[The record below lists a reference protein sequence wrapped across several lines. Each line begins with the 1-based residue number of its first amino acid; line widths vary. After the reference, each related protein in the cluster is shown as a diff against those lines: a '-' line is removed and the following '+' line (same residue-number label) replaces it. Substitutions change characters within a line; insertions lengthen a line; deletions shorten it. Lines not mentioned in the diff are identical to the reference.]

1 MNMIKNY
8 LLTPGP
14 TPIPPRVLETMAR
27 PIIHHRTPEFQKIIQ
42 EVEEDLK
49 YVYQTKNEVLI
60 FAASGTGAMEGSIT
74 NLLSPGDKALVV
86 RGGKFGERF
95 GDICK
100 AYSIEFVAIDVEWG
114 KAVDPKKIDEVLKKD
129 KKIKAVYATLCETS
143 TGVSTDIEAVSKIV
157 KNYEA
162 VLVVDAI
169 SGLAAIP
176 IKTDEWGVDVVIS
189 GSQKGLMIPPGLAF
203 VSVSPKAWVLIEKST
218 LPKYY
223 FDFKAYRKA
232 IAKAD
237 TPFTPAVNLMIGL
250 REALKIIREE
260 GLEVIFE
267 RHKKMALAVRSAV
280 KAMGLELFAPDAYS
294 DGVTAVKVPQGID
307 GEKLV
312 KTMRDKYGV
321 GIAGGQDE
329 MKGKMFR
336 IATMGYITAS
346 DLVVCF
352 ATLETVLNDMGYK
365 FQLGSGVRALEET
378 LK

>member
-1 MNMIKNY
+1 MLKNY

-27 PIIHHRTPEFQKIIQ
+27 PIIHHRTPEFQKVIQ

-95 GDICK
+95 GDICE
-100 AYSIEFVAIDVEWG
+100 AYGIEFVALDVEWG
-114 KAVDPKKIDEVLKKD
+114 KAVEPKKIDEILKKD

-232 IAKAD
+232 IAKTD

-336 IATMGYITAS
+336 IAKM
-346 DLVVCF
+346 
-352 ATLETVLNDMGYK
+352 
-365 FQLGSGVRALEET
+365 
-378 LK
+378 

>member
-1 MNMIKNY
+1 MLKNY

-60 FAASGTGAMEGSIT
+60 FTASGTGAMEGSVI
-74 NLLSPGDKALVV
+74 NLLSPGDKVLIV

-95 GDICK
+95 GDICR
-100 AYSIEFVAIDVEWG
+100 AYGIEFIAIDVEWG
-114 KAVDPKKIDEVLKKD
+114 KAVDPEKIDEILKKD
-129 KKIKAVYATLCETS
+129 KKIKAVYTTLCETS
-143 TGVSTDIEAVSKIV
+143 TGVSTDIEAIGRILKS
-157 KNYEA
+157 YEA

-169 SGLAAIP
+169 SALAAVP
-176 IKTDEWGVDVVIS
+176 IKTDEWGADIVIS

-203 VSVSPKAWVLIEKST
+203 ASMSPKAWALVEKST

-232 IAKAD
+232 LTKTD
-237 TPFTPAVNLMIGL
+237 TPFTPAVNLMIAL
-250 REALKIIREE
+250 REALKIIKEE
-260 GLEVIFE
+260 GLDVVFA
-267 RHKKMALAVRSAV
+267 RHKNMASSVRGAV

-329 MKGKMFR
+329 MKGKIFR
-336 IATMGYITAS
+336 IATMGYITPS
-346 DLVVCF
+346 DLIVCL
-352 ATLETVLNDMGYK
+352 ATLEIVLSEMGYK